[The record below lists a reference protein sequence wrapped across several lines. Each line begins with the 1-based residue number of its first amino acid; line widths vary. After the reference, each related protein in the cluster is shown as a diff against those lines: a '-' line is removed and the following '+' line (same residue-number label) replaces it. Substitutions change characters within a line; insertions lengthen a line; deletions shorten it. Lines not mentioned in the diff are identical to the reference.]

1 MIFPIFYG
9 IFMIFHD
16 LSNFPMGFLFG
27 CRNVQV
33 EPSVRRCLRTWLGD
47 REAQRRIYGDLD
59 EAARSAA
66 LRRQAVQILGFPEEF
81 CLEEEPF
88 GMGIWHGKIWE
99 NHGKS
104 MGKHS

>member
-1 MIFPIFYG
+1 
-9 IFMIFHD
+9 MIFHD

-88 GMGIWHGKIWE
+88 GMEFGMGKSGKTMGKAWE
-99 NHGKS
+99 NTVNTY
-104 MGKHS
+104 